1 MVNKLVTSGC
11 VYGFEYYCKSANG
24 PFSNTIVSEAKLQM
38 VENKCTAVLN
48 DCMKKA
54 NDLIVKNAK
63 LIRKY
68 ADVLKRDFTL
78 TRDDILRIYKQEI
91 KVIKTA

>member
-1 MVNKLVTSGC
+1 MHRS
-11 VYGFEYYCKSANG
+11 FERLY
-24 PFSNTIVSEAKLQM
+24 E
-38 VENKCTAVLN
+38 
-48 DCMKKA
+48 KA